1 VGPIWPTPRIEFE
14 FQLHTIDRNKE
25 FGSRQKNIT
34 RGIEDKE
41 REREREKEKE
51 KEKQEIQKNIIQR
64 TLRSLSYLARNFSR
78 RRRPQQN

>member
-1 VGPIWPTPRIEFE
+1 LIE
-14 FQLHTIDRNKE
+14 I
-25 FGSRQKNIT
+25 KNLEADKKILLVELKT
-34 RGIEDKE
+34 R